1 MTCSPISP
9 TAFPMKKLT
18 FFAALIFLASSI
30 GAQSPPPPEQKQIEV
45 LIKAIKDQQTRI
57 AENQALI
64 DEKLATVVET
74 VRVARIYSSR
84 GGR

>member
-1 MTCSPISP
+1 LLSYSG

-18 FFAALIFLASSI
+18 LFCMLVLLASSI

-45 LIKAIKDQQTRI
+45 LIKAIQQQQTRI
-57 AENQALI
+57 AENQAKI
-64 DEKLATVVET
+64 EEKLAIVVEAA
-74 VRVARIYSSR
+74 RVARIYSSR